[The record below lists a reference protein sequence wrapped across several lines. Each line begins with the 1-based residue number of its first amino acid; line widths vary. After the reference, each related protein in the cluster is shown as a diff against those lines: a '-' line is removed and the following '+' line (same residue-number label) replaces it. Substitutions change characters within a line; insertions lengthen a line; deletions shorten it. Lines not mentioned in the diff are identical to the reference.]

1 MPTRKGN
8 ILACGESKMT
18 QVVILDMAKKSIIPD
33 TALIHDSNCDISSNP
48 LFGLI
53 QPLFCVIPST
63 TSDMNQASCALLAP
77 L

>member
-1 MPTRKGN
+1 MRKGN

-48 LFGLI
+48 LFSLI
-53 QPLFCVIPST
+53 QPLFCYIST
-63 TSDMNQASCALLAP
+63 ASDMNQASCALLAP